1 MLKPNGVRR
10 RGQVAGVRGGA
21 RLPRS
26 TRYDRGDTTKG
37 RTRVQEGEGE
47 GRTLFTTAEAAAQLG
62 ISQGTVKTAVRLGT
76 LPVERISPRLNL
88 ITAEAIAAYRR
99 AHLGRQGRPKGAKN
113 KPKVPPP
120 ADGPDAPD
128 RGA

>member
-99 AHLGRQGRPKGAKN
+99 AHLGRQGRPKAAKN